1 MDHSV
6 QELLWEWIWVLW
18 DWIWVLWA
26 CIWVLWE
33 WIWVPWEGI
42 SVLWDWMWVPWE
54 CIWACRRDLA
64 ARREGRSMG
73 HGGGGKEGAPI
84 RGIIPSQGG

>member
-1 MDHSV
+1 MDHSA

-26 CIWVLWE
+26 CIWVR
-33 WIWVPWEGI
+33 PF
-42 SVLWDWMWVPWE
+42 
-54 CIWACRRDLA
+54 
-64 ARREGRSMG
+64 
-73 HGGGGKEGAPI
+73 

>member
-6 QELLWEWIWVLW
+6 QELLW

-26 CIWVLWE
+26 CIWVLWEWIWVPWECIWVLWE

-64 ARREGRSMG
+64 RSEGGKQHGARGRREG
-73 HGGGGKEGAPI
+73 GGAY
-84 RGIIPSQGG
+84 